1 MNMRKILL
9 LTVMVVG
16 LFAAAIA
23 QTRPITG
30 KVIDKD
36 GKPIDGATISV
47 KGHLGGVAAEA
58 DGSFKLSV
66 KYGDVLIVS
75 AIGHAIKQV
84 KVSNQTTFNVVLESD
99 DATMGEVVVTAMGV
113 KRNRNTLPYAA
124 QQISGDDLNKAATT
138 LNPVENLSGKVA
150 GLQITQASTMGGSTN
165 VILRGIKSLTQSN
178 QALFVV
184 DGVPYDNTNASQ
196 QDYDLGNAASDLN
209 PDDIASISVL
219 KGAAASALY
228 GSRASN
234 GVIMITTKKSAK
246 KKGLGV
252 TASFGVSIGTPDNST
267 LPVYQTQYGQGYGSA
282 GYNPNYPNQDGFFY
296 YAHTSFSPVQRVNVV
311 QTNNDAATGPA
322 YDPTKLV
329 YNWDAFT
336 PGDPNFGKATPW
348 QPAAHHNPTD
358 YFVTPVT
365 TSTSINVNGSSD
377 KGMYKLGFKH
387 DDNKDFMPNSYL
399 KKNAITFS
407 STYSLTDQ
415 LSVGGSIDYSDNA
428 ATNRYLYPYTGGSSP
443 MTDFRQWWPTNVDIN
458 QQKADYF
465 RNLTNATWN
474 WQPSAYIGNKLGS
487 IGTPAYHDNL
497 YWFSY
502 KNYENDSRNRYFGN
516 IHLDYTINSY
526 LSVTGRISKDDYS
539 QSLETRQDVGSQ
551 NTSGYFKYNSSYD
564 ETNYDLM
571 INLNKDLNKDFNVK
585 ALIGGNVRQTV
596 NQSVYSLTSG
606 GMIVPGFFALANS
619 KNTPAAPVEY
629 YGAKEVDGIYANAT
643 LAYQELITLDASL
656 RRDQSST
663 LPSNNNSYYYP
674 STSLNFQF
682 GKLLPN
688 LNWLSHSKVWTN
700 YAEVGSDAPIFSLSN
715 TYVSQTP
722 FNSQTM
728 YSTPA
733 TNNNPNL
740 VPERQKQYEFGLE
753 ASFLKDRIGFNLT
766 YYHAQQINQIMP
778 TSVSTS
784 TGFSTFYVNGGAIQN
799 SGVEISLNFV
809 PVKIKDFTWDMTVN
823 WAKNNQK
830 VLSLY
835 NNQSQ
840 YVINTFQNSIRLV
853 AKPGQAYQLQGTDY
867 VYLNGQREIDA
878 NGYYMIAS
886 NKFSNLGTPNPDWIG
901 GINNSFKYKNI
912 ALSFLID
919 VRQGGNVYSLDMDY
933 GSSSGLYPRTAGNN
947 DLGNPVRSPLTGDN
961 KSGGIILKGVTA
973 NGAPNKIRI
982 DESDVNNGA
991 YSFSSAYGEADKE
1004 FVYDASYVKLRELAI
1019 TYSLPASFLN
1029 KYVGFIKGLDFSLSG
1044 RNLWI
1049 IHKNLPYADPEQGQ
1063 ASGNASMG
1071 FQNGAYPTMRM
1082 FGANLKVKF

>member
-1 MNMRKILL
+1 
-9 LTVMVVG
+9 MVVG

-23 QTRPITG
+23 QTKPING

-36 GKPIDGATISV
+36 GKPIDGATIAV
-47 KGHLGGVAAEA
+47 KGHLGGVAADA
-58 DGSFKLSV
+58 DGSFKISV
-66 KYGDVLIVS
+66 KSGDVLIVS

-99 DATMGEVVVTAMGV
+99 DATMGEVVVTAMGI

-184 DGVPYDNTNASQ
+184 DGVPYDNSNQSN
-196 QDYDLGNAASDLN
+196 QDYDLGNAASDIN
-209 PDDIASISVL
+209 PDDIASVSVL

-234 GVIMITTKKSAK
+234 GVIMITTKKSSK

-252 TASFGVSIGTPDNST
+252 TASFGVSVGSPDKST
-267 LPVYQTQYGQGYGSA
+267 LPVYQTQYGEGYGSV
-282 GYNPNYPNQDGFFY
+282 GSTNTGNPNPFFY
-296 YAHTSFSPVQRVNVV
+296 YQPTSFSNGKNVSIV
-311 QTNNDAATGPA
+311 QTDFDAGTGPA
-322 YDPTKLV
+322 YDPTLMV
-329 YNWDAFT
+329 YNWQSFT
-336 PGDPNFGKATPW
+336 PGDPNFGKASPW
-348 QPAAHHNPTD
+348 VPAAHHNPTD

-365 TSTSINVNGSSD
+365 TSASVNVNGSD
-377 KGMYKLGFKH
+377 EKATFKLGFKH

-458 QQKADYF
+458 QLKDDYN

-474 WQPSAYIGNKLGS
+474 WQQSAYLGNKIGS
-487 IGTPAYHDNL
+487 IGTPAYHDNP

-502 KNYENDSRNRYFGN
+502 KNFENDSRNRYFGN

-526 LSVTGRISKDDYS
+526 LSATGRISKDDYT
-539 QSLETRQDVGSQ
+539 QTLETRQDVGSQ
-551 NTSGYFKYNSSYD
+551 NTSSYFRYNGTYD

-571 INLNKDLNKDFNVK
+571 VNLNKDLNKDFNLK

-596 NQSVYSLTSG
+596 NQSIYALTSG
-606 GMIVPGFFALANS
+606 GLVVPGFFALANS

-629 YGAKEVDGIYANAT
+629 YGAKEVDGVYANAT
-643 LAYQELITLDASL
+643 LSYQELLTLDASL
-656 RRDQSST
+656 RRDHSST
-663 LPSNNNSYYYP
+663 LPSNNNSYNYP
-674 STSLNFQF
+674 SASLNFQF
-682 GKLLPN
+682 GKLLPK
-688 LNWLSHSKVWTN
+688 LDWLSHGKVWTN
-700 YAEVGSDAPIFSLSN
+700 YAEVGSDAPIFSLAN
-715 TYVSQTP
+715 TYISQTP

-728 YSTPA
+728 YSTPS

-740 VPERQKQYEFGLE
+740 VPERQKQYEFGVE
-753 ASFLKDRIGFNLT
+753 ASFLKDRLGFNLA

-784 TGFSTFYVNGGAIQN
+784 TGFSHFYVNGGAIQN
-799 SGVEISLNFV
+799 SGVELSLNLV
-809 PVKIKDFTWDMTVN
+809 PVKIKNFTWDMNIN
-823 WAKNNQK
+823 WSKNEQK

-835 NNQSQ
+835 NGQAQ
-840 YVINTFQNSIRLV
+840 YLISNYQNSIRLV
-853 AKPGQAYQLQGTDY
+853 AKPGKAYQLQGTDY

-878 NGYYMIAS
+878 TGHYVIAS
-886 NKFSNLGTPNPDWIG
+886 NIYSDLGTPNPDWIG

-912 ALSFLID
+912 ALSFLVD
-919 VRQGGNVYSLDMDY
+919 VRHGGKVYSLDMDY
-933 GSSSGLYPRTAGNN
+933 GSSSGLYPRTAGYN
-947 DLGNPVRSPLTGDN
+947 DLGNPVRSPLTGDS
-961 KSGGIILKGVTA
+961 KSGGIILKGVTS
-973 NGAPNKIRI
+973 NGAANKVRI
-982 DESDVNNGA
+982 DESDIGLGN
-991 YSFSSAYGEADKE
+991 YSFSSAYGEADRE
-1004 FVYDASYVKLRELAI
+1004 FVYDASYIKLRELAI
-1019 TYSLPASFLN
+1019 TYSLPSKFFSKNA
-1029 KYVGFIKGLDFSLSG
+1029 GFIKGLDFSISG

-1049 IHKNLPYADPEQGQ
+1049 IQKNLPYADPEQGQ

-1071 FQNGAYPTMRM
+1071 FQNGAYPTIRTI
-1082 FGANLKVKF
+1082 GANIKVKF

>member
-1 MNMRKILL
+1 M
-9 LTVMVVG
+9 VMVVG

-23 QTRPITG
+23 QTKPISG
-30 KVIDKD
+30 KVFDKD
-36 GKPIDGATISV
+36 GKPLEGASIKL
-47 KGHLGGVAAEA
+47 KGHQGGTAADS
-58 DGSFKLSV
+58 DGSFTLSV
-66 KYGDVLIVS
+66 KFGDVLIVS
-75 AIGHAIKQV
+75 AVGHTPKQIKV
-84 KVSNQTTFNVVLESD
+84 TNQTSLSLVLESD
-99 DATMGEVVVTAMGV
+99 DATMGEVVVTAMGI

-124 QQISGDDLNKAATT
+124 QQISGEDLNKSATT

-184 DGVPYDNTNASQ
+184 DGVPYDNTNQSQ
-196 QDYDLGNAASDLN
+196 QSYDLGNAASDIN
-209 PDDIASISVL
+209 PDDIASVSVL

-246 KKGLGV
+246 HKGLGV
-252 TASFGVSIGTPDNST
+252 SASFGVSIGTPDNST

-282 GYNPNYPNQDGFFY
+282 GYNSNFPTHDGFFY
-296 YAHTSFSPVQRVNVV
+296 YAHTSFSAGQRVNVV
-311 QTNNDAATGPA
+311 QTNFDAATGPA
-322 YDPTKLV
+322 YDPTKMV

-348 QPAAHHNPTD
+348 KPAANHNPTD

-377 KGMYKLGFKH
+377 KGMYRLGYTH
-387 DDNKDFMPNSYL
+387 ADNKDFMPNSYL
-399 KKNAITFS
+399 KKNTITFS
-407 STYSLTDQ
+407 STYSLNDK

-428 ATNRYLYPYTGGSSP
+428 ATNRYLYPYAGISDP
-443 MTDFRQWWPTNVDIN
+443 MTDFRQWWPTNVDIK
-458 QQKADYF
+458 QQKADF
-465 RNLTNATWN
+465 FATQSNATWN
-474 WQPSAYIGNKLGS
+474 WQPPAYNGNKAGS
-487 IGTPAYHDNL
+487 SITHPIIGIPAYHDNL

-502 KNYENDSRNRYFGN
+502 KNYENDSRSRYFGN
-516 IHLDYTINSY
+516 IHLDYTINSF
-526 LSVTGRISKDDYS
+526 LSVTGRIAKDDYS
-539 QSLETRQDVGSQ
+539 QTLETRSDIGSQ
-551 NTSGYFKYNSSYD
+551 NTSGYFRFNSTYD

-571 INLNKDLNKDFNVK
+571 VNLNKDLNKDFNLK

-596 NQSVYSLTSG
+596 NQSIYAYTSG
-606 GMIVPGFFALANS
+606 GMVVPGFFALSNS
-619 KNTPAAPVEY
+619 VNTPSAPVEY

-643 LAYQELITLDASL
+643 LSYKELITLDASL
-656 RRDQSST
+656 RRDKSST
-663 LPSNNNSYYYP
+663 LPINTNSYYYP

-688 LNWLSHSKVWTN
+688 LDWLSHGKVWTN
-700 YAEVGSDAPIFSLSN
+700 YAEVGSDAPIFSLAN
-715 TYVSQTP
+715 TYVAQTP

-740 VPERQKQYEFGLE
+740 VPERQKQYEFGVE
-753 ASFLKDRIGFNLT
+753 ASFLKDRIGFNLA
-766 YYHAQQINQIMP
+766 YYHAQQINQILP
-778 TSVSTS
+778 TSVSAS

-799 SGVEISLNFV
+799 SGIELSLNLT
-809 PVKIKDFTWDMTVN
+809 PVKIKNFTWDMTVN
-823 WAKNNQK
+823 WSKNDQK

-835 NNQSQ
+835 NNQAK
-840 YVINTFQNSIRLV
+840 YVISNYQNAIRLV
-853 AKPGQAYQLQGTDY
+853 AQPGKAYQLQGTDY

-878 NGYYMIAS
+878 TGHYMIAS
-886 NKFSNLGTPNPDWIG
+886 NNFTNLGTPNPDWIG

-933 GSSSGLYPRTAGNN
+933 GSSSGLYPRTAGLN
-947 DLGNPVRSPLTGDN
+947 DLGNPVRSPLTNDS

-973 NGAPNKIRI
+973 DGKTNTQRI
-982 DESDVNNGA
+982 DESDINNGA
-991 YSFSSAYGEADKE
+991 FSYSSSYGEADKE

-1019 TYSLPASFLN
+1019 TYTLPSKFLN
-1029 KYVGFIKGLDFSLSG
+1029 KNIGFIKGIDFSLSG

-1071 FQNGAYPTMRM
+1071 FQNGAYPTMRT
-1082 FGANLKVKF
+1082 FGANIKVKF